1 MWEIQLSGQKE
12 ITMTDFYRM
21 LKGISAAKIKTAS
34 HTYDRWGICV
44 NPNILKLEGEDGSEV
59 FYRVGRIMVLGEAA
73 GEIAIGFI
81 HFIPMEITPT
91 ECMLTINF

>member
-44 NPNILKLEGEDGSEV
+44 NPNILKLEGEDGFEI
-59 FYRVGRIMVLGEAA
+59 FYRVGRIMVLRESA
-73 GEIAIGFI
+73 GEITVGFT
-81 HFIPMEITPT
+81 HCMPTEIIPT
-91 ECMLTINF
+91 ECWLTINF

>member
-1 MWEIQLSGQKE
+1 MREIQLSGQKE
-12 ITMTDFYRM
+12 ITMTEFCRM
-21 LKGISAAKIKTAS
+21 LKGIRAAKIKTAL
-34 HTYDRWGICV
+34 HTYDRCGICV
-44 NPNILKLEGEDGSEV
+44 NPNMLKLEGEDGFEV
-59 FYRVGRIMVLGEAA
+59 FYRVSRIMVLWEAT

>member
-21 LKGISAAKIKTAS
+21 LKKIRAAKIKTALR
-34 HTYDRWGICV
+34 TYNRWGICV
-44 NPNILKLEGEDGSEV
+44 NPNILKLEGEDGFEV
-59 FYRVGRIMVLGEAA
+59 FYRVGRIIVLGESA
-73 GEIAIGFI
+73 GEIAIGFT
-81 HFIPMEITPT
+81 HFIPAEITPT